1 MKTMPLVLVIFTH
14 VERINSISGARLKF
28 LASHKEMLKLYQV
41 IFRNLKNLIRLHS

>member
-28 LASHKEMLKLYQV
+28 VASLKEYQV
-41 IFRNLKNLIRLHS
+41 IFRNLKNLI